1 MENQKENIKL
11 NVAEVKEQQKTET
24 KINQTISELEIQKE
38 QVLKDLKEFILKYSS
53 NKFVVLDEINKRKE
67 KIRETQ
73 NLDTYFFQEINKIF
87 YSVFKNINKK
97 AVNFD
102 IDTDELKQKVRGNK
116 NYSFRLSEYL
126 GEIYY
131 HNGRSSKL
139 YSQDLFNFICNYD
152 LTPHIMGERLSVKN
166 AKINTYKKFREI
178 LLKSGL
184 NFEYVI
190 NTETKDVRNY
200 FENDD
205 KKFKRKINI
214 KISDFP
220 KYDLTESRYGEKK
233 YKIIGFLD
241 NQKITEIEIDDDELI
256 LYENENEVL
265 KFKLT
270 TDLYDDESESDIEF
284 NFNFSNITDYVN
296 NEIKR
301 ILKDEIITL
310 LKEKEKYVTDYN
322 NKKQNVIDELNA
334 EFSSVLVLQK
344 I

>member
-11 NVAEVKEQQKTET
+11 NVAELET
-24 KINQTISELEIQKE
+24 QKE

-53 NKFVVLDEINKRKE
+53 NKFVVLDEINKLKE

-73 NLDTYFFQEINKIF
+73 NSDTYFFQEIAKIF
-87 YSVFKNINKK
+87 YAVFKNINKK

-102 IDTDELKQKVRGNK
+102 IDTDELKEKIRGNK
-116 NYSFRLSEYL
+116 NYTFRLSEYL

-131 HNGRSSKL
+131 RNGRSSKL
-139 YSQDLFNFICNYD
+139 DNQDLFNFICNYD
-152 LTPHIMGERLSVKN
+152 LTPHITGERLSVKN
-166 AKINTYKKFREI
+166 AKINTYNKFREI

-190 NTETKDVRNY
+190 NSETKDVNNY
-200 FENDD
+200 FTSDD

-241 NQKITEIEIDDDELI
+241 NQKITEIEIDDDKLI

-265 KFKLT
+265 KFKLK

-301 ILKDEIITL
+301 ILKDDIIAL
-310 LKEKEKYVTDYN
+310 LKEKEKDVVSYN